1 MLNDEILNKVIE
13 RLTRRI
19 EQGNTYVLEEIG
31 KSIKKIGTLSPSK
44 AQQLGQLIKY
54 GGDYDKITKKLAEIT
69 KMNVKDIKKIFE
81 EVAKNNYQFA
91 KQFYDYR
98 GKKFIPYEQNTALKT
113 QVEALANATATEYTN
128 ISRTLAFSKVVNG
141 KIVHTPLARAYQET
155 LDKAILNVVQGK
167 TTFQEEMY
175 STIKELAS
183 SGLKTID
190 YSTGRSMRLDSAV
203 RMQMRGALRNLH
215 NETQEIV
222 GKEFDANMVE
232 VSHHSNSAPDH
243 IDSVDGKQFAK
254 IDVIKEQITNGIEK
268 EIKMEDIKGNRVKVK
283 GKWYD
288 DFDTINNNLKR
299 HVSTLNCYHY
309 VFSGILG
316 INKPEF
322 AKKELEEDKEKN
334 LNGCEI
340 DGKHYTLYEAQQ
352 LMRNLELELRK
363 VKDEQIMGRAS
374 GIVENVE
381 NAQKK
386 ITMLTRK
393 YNQVVKLSGLPSK
406 LNRARVPGYRRVNI
420 AKMK

>member
-54 GGDYDKITKKLAEIT
+54 GGDYDKITRKLAEIT

-81 EVAKNNYQFA
+81 EVAKNDYQFA

-113 QVEALANATATEYTN
+113 QVEALANATVTEYAN

-141 KIVHTPLARAYQET
+141 KVVHTPLARAYQET

-190 YSTGRSMRLDSAV
+190 YGTGRSMRLDSAV

-222 GKEFDANMVE
+222 GKEFDSDGVE
-232 VSHHSNSAPDH
+232 ISVHLNPAPDH
-243 IDSVDGKQFAK
+243 AMVQGKQFSN
-254 IDVIKEQITNGIEK
+254 EEFEK
-268 EIKMEDIKGNRVKVK
+268 FQNDQDSRS
-283 GKWYD
+283 YD
-288 DFDTINNNLKR
+288 GSFFPAEFEGHDRRSI
-299 HVSTLNCYHY
+299 SEYNCYHY
-309 VFSGILG
+309 IFAIVLG
-316 INKPEF
+316 VSEPEYS
-322 AKKELEEDKEKN
+322 KEQLQKIIDNNEK
-334 LNGCEI
+334 GFEYE
-340 DGKHYTLYEAQQ
+340 GKHYNNYEGTQ
-352 LMRNLELELRK
+352 LQRQIETEIRK
-363 VKDEQIMGRAS
+363 AKDEQIIARAA
-374 GIVENVE
+374 GIPEDIS
-381 NAQKK
+381 NAQKR
-386 ITMLTRK
+386 ITMLTNK
-393 YNQVVKLSGLPSK
+393 YRQLVKASGLPSQ
-406 LNRARVPGYRRVNI
+406 LDRARVSGYRRTKV
-420 AKMK
+420 K